1 VLVPWGLVPHTRLPP
16 LRVVAREGNVQST
29 PNIAAT
35 LPAAVVSCAI
45 DAAPSMPCRIG
56 EPQQS
61 HQQIS
66 AVKRPSA
73 PFTPATCHFAFAM
86 SRVRDDGNDL
96 CVRADRTAPDNPAEQ
111 DHLYL
116 HFNEWSRAQ
125 QK

>member
-1 VLVPWGLVPHTRLPP
+1 
-16 LRVVAREGNVQST
+16 VQST

-35 LPAAVVSCAI
+35 LPAAVASCAI
-45 DAAPSMPCRIG
+45 DAAQSMPCRIG

-73 PFTPATCHFAFAM
+73 PFIPATCHFAFAM
-86 SRVRDDGNDL
+86 SPVRDDGNDL
-96 CVRADRTAPDNPAEQ
+96 RVRADRTAPDNPAGQ

>member
-1 VLVPWGLVPHTRLPP
+1 M
-16 LRVVAREGNVQST
+16 QST

-35 LPAAVVSCAI
+35 LPAAVASCAI
-45 DAAPSMPCRIG
+45 DAAQSMPCRIG

-86 SRVRDDGNDL
+86 SLCATMATDL

-116 HFNEWSRAQ
+116 HF
-125 QK
+125 K